1 MGIGLLDELDLPAAL
16 PVLQLFLA
24 LYRRAYFNSM
34 FVPNQVM
41 QLMPGGEARHGI
53 CFVFVNASD
62 QVIGNA
68 DVQGAISLI
77 GHHVYERHW

>member
-1 MGIGLLDELDLPAAL
+1 
-16 PVLQLFLA
+16 
-24 LYRRAYFNSM
+24 M

-41 QLMPGGEARHGI
+41 QLMPGGKARHGI
-53 CFVFVNASD
+53 CFVLVNAPD

-68 DVQGAISLI
+68 DVQGAISFT

>member
-1 MGIGLLDELDLPAAL
+1 MGIGLLDELDFPVAL

-24 LYRRAYFNSM
+24 LYRRAYFNRM

-41 QLMPGGEARHGI
+41 QLMTGSEARHGI
-53 CFVFVNASD
+53 CFVFVDPPD

-77 GHHVYERHW
+77 GHHVYEGH

>member
-1 MGIGLLDELDLPAAL
+1 
-16 PVLQLFLA
+16 
-24 LYRRAYFNSM
+24 M

-41 QLMPGGEARHGI
+41 QLMPRGEARHGI
-53 CFVFVNASD
+53 CFVFVNPPD